1 MNILK
6 IALVIILAV
15 FIQVMCIFA
24 DIQDTPNKALVEF
37 ASDYFAYDP
46 DMADL
51 LCEEYRVVEYVNQVK
66 AYIAESRERAEDL
79 GYSMWYMSNYLYH
92 VKTET
97 IEKDFENAT
106 VRIQATL
113 KNPVRHFFKG
123 DTREIDATVNLTWDK
138 EDRRWKVCD
147 DINEMFAE

>member
-24 DIQDTPNKALVEF
+24 DSQDTPNKALVEF

-51 LCEEYRVVEYVNQVK
+51 LCEDYLIVDDVDQVK
-66 AYIAESRERAEDL
+66 AYIAESRERAESL
-79 GYSMWYMSNYLYH
+79 GYGLWYMSNYLYH

-97 IEKDFENAT
+97 IEKDWESAT
-106 VRIQATL
+106 VHIEATI
-113 KNPVRHFFKG
+113 KNPVRNFFKG
-123 DTREIDATVNLTWDK
+123 DAREIAATVNLAWDK

-147 DINEMFAE
+147 DITTMFEE